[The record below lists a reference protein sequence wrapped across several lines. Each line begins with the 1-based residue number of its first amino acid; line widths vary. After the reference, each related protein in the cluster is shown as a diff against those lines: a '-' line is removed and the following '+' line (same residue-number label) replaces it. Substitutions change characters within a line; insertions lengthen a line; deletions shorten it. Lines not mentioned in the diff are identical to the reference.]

1 MITVPFNDLL
11 ELNQSIQEEL
21 GVAFNRVL
29 KSGTYILGD
38 ELKNFEKEYA
48 EFCDAKYAV
57 GVGNGL
63 DALKI
68 GLIALGIKPGDE
80 VIVPSH
86 TFIATWLAVTECKA
100 IPVPVEPDLDSFT
113 ISAESIRKA
122 ITSKTK
128 VIIPVHLYGHPAN
141 LDPIIS
147 LAAEFGLKVLEDA
160 AQAHGARY
168 KGQRIGSHGD
178 LVAWSFYPGKNLG
191 ALGDGGAIT
200 TNDEHIANS
209 VRQIRNYGSTKKYEH
224 EIVGVNSRLDS
235 LQAAFLRV
243 KIQYIDAWNKK
254 RANIA
259 KIYIESLSEC
269 SKYGLNLPKYH
280 HWADPVWHLFVIQY
294 EMRDEL
300 NRNLINLGINTLIHY
315 PKPPHL
321 QKVFV
326 GLGYGQGSFPIAEKI
341 SHEVLSLPIY
351 PTMTIELNI
360 HTAKMVKKILINNSV

>member
-1 MITVPFNDLL
+1 MIRIPFNDIL
-11 ELNQSIQEEL
+11 ELNQNIQEEL
-21 GVAFNRVL
+21 GVAYNRVL
-29 KSGTYILGD
+29 QSGTYILGD
-38 ELKNFEKEYA
+38 ELNNFEKEYA

-57 GVGNGL
+57 GIGNGL

-100 IPVPVEPDLDSFT
+100 IPVPVEPDLETFT
-113 ISAESIRKA
+113 ITAESIRRA

-147 LAAEFGLKVLEDA
+147 LAAEFGLKVLEDG

-200 TNDEHIANS
+200 TNDEQIANS
-209 VRQIRNYGSTKKYEH
+209 VKMIRNYGSKVKYEH
-224 EIVGVNSRLDS
+224 EIVGVNSRLDP

-243 KIQYIDAWNKK
+243 KIRYIDDWNNK
-254 RANIA
+254 RVNLSRV
-259 KIYIESLSEC
+259 YVESLSEFF
-269 SKYGLNLPKYH
+269 KYGLTLPAVQE
-280 HWADPVWHLFVIQY
+280 WAEPVWHLFVIKY
-294 EMRDEL
+294 NMRDQLKAEL
-300 NRNLINLGINTLIHY
+300 SNLGIDTLIHY

-321 QKVFV
+321 QKVFAEF
-326 GLGYGQGSFPIAEKI
+326 GYSQGSFPVAEYL
-341 SHEVLSLPIY
+341 SQEVLSLPIY
-351 PTMTIELNI
+351 PTMNLETVNRISVAI
-360 HTAKMVKKILINNSV
+360 KKFIM